1 MLGWQVAESV
11 IISPSPPVVVNLR
24 SFEAPPEPVREVP
37 EGPEKA
43 ERQEAKPEPKPDVVI
58 PTPLIRLPVSSAAAQ
73 DMPEPM
79 IEIVDPGPVV
89 SDATAPKSIAA
100 PEGRQAS
107 ANVEATWEALI
118 VAPPEKYTRYPARAR
133 ATPQPAL
140 PPIPPTKN

>member
-1 MLGWQVAESV
+1 MCALVTGVQTWALP
-11 IISPSPPVVVNLR
+11 ISSPPVVVNLR

-100 PEGRQAS
+100 PRSE
-107 ANVEATWEALI
+107 E
-118 VAPPEKYTRYPARAR
+118 
-133 ATPQPAL
+133 QPSELQSLMRISYAVFRL
-140 PPIPPTKN
+140 QKKTTIHRLTN

>member
-1 MLGWQVAESV
+1 MRIRDWSSDGCSSDL
-11 IISPSPPVVVNLR
+11 
-24 SFEAPPEPVREVP
+24 EAPPEPVREVP

-100 PEGRQAS
+100 PEGRQADRKS
-107 ANVEATWEALI
+107 
-118 VAPPEKYTRYPARAR
+118 TR
-133 ATPQPAL
+133 L
-140 PPIPPTKN
+140 NSSH

>member
-1 MLGWQVAESV
+1 MLGWQLAECV
-11 IISPSPPVVVNLR
+11 IRSPSPPVGGNWRGV
-24 SFEAPPEPVREVP
+24 EAPPEPVREAP

-107 ANVEATWEALI
+107 ANDEATWEALI
-118 VAPPEKYTRYPARAR
+118 LAPLAKYRHHPPRPRA
-133 ATPQPAL
+133 AHS
-140 PPIPPTKN
+140 KKHE